1 MKYVVMEINNKIV
14 AHSAKMQEL
23 LRTADL
29 VAGTDVP
36 VLITGETGT
45 GKASFSQRIH
55 QQSPRSQRPLV
66 AVNCASLTEEYA
78 ESILFGYK
86 KDAFSGADENSAGL
100 IYQARS
106 SSLFFD
112 EIAEL
117 PLSIQAKLLHFIESG
132 EVQPL
137 GYTLPKKYD
146 VRIIAASQKDL
157 SKEVEA
163 GRFRADL
170 YYRLNV
176 IPLELPV
183 LAEREGD
190 LQLLIAHFF
199 ESFVREKHL
208 ASPTFTKAA
217 LGQISRYNWPGNI
230 RELRNFCERMFVL
243 FSGKEID
250 ASNLPQEIRLL
261 AGSTN
266 TSNQP
271 FCLPVSGIN
280 LEEVEMDLLNQA
292 LSNASGNKSRA
303 ARLLGLTRDTF
314 LYRLKKYSI

>member
-1 MKYVVMEINNKIV
+1 MNMVMVINTKII

-36 VLITGETGT
+36 VMITGETGT
-45 GKASFSQRIH
+45 GKAFFSQRIH
-55 QQSPRSQRPLV
+55 QQSQRSQRPLV
-66 AVNCASLTEEYA
+66 TVNCASLTEEYA

-86 KDAFSGADENSAGL
+86 KGAFTGADENSAGL
-100 IYQARS
+100 IHQARS

-132 EVQPL
+132 EAQPL
-137 GYTLPKKYD
+137 GYTSPKKYD
-146 VRIIAASQKDL
+146 VRIIVASQKDL

-176 IPLELPV
+176 IPIELPV
-183 LAEREGD
+183 LAERESD
-190 LQLLIAHFF
+190 VQLLIEHFF
-199 ESFVREKHL
+199 QSFVREKHL

-217 LGQISRYNWPGNI
+217 LRQISGYNWPGNI

-250 ASNLPQEIRLL
+250 VSNLPQEIRLL
-261 AGSTN
+261 VGSTN
-266 TSNQP
+266 SSNQP
-271 FCLPVSGIN
+271 FSLPASGIN

-292 LSNASGNKSRA
+292 LSSASGNKSRA